1 MYVFVKNQQDYLRI
15 IINSYLQLILRF
27 HFFFFFF
34 WGGGGGVPLIQLTLV
49 NPNTYVHMSQSTL
62 FISKNTV

>member
-27 HFFFFFF
+27 HFFFLGG
-34 WGGGGGVPLIQLTLV
+34 GGGGGVPLIQLTLV